1 MRSNSKK
8 KLRTLFI
15 LCFLLYFS
23 IGLTKG
29 CLNNKKVM
37 VNYEELKEKYREEE
51 EKNKELKIKLAQVTT
66 DRFIE
71 IAARKKL
78 GLVKPGEV
86 LFKIVEE

>member
-1 MRSNSKK
+1 
-8 KLRTLFI
+8 
-15 LCFLLYFS
+15 
-23 IGLTKG
+23 
-29 CLNNKKVM
+29 M